1 MRLTNAKINDLA
13 TRVLRL
19 LQGDDTVEFFADDVD
34 IRRKVVRIIHSEL
47 EDDERIDQVVR
58 RKIDSQSRTIQQGT
72 EAWDLLYRR
81 YYDEE
86 MMKHRRAIPGYE
98 RQE

>member
-13 TRVLRL
+13 TRVLKM
-19 LQGDDTVEFFADDVD
+19 LQVDDSVEFFAEDVD
-34 IRRKVVRIIHSEL
+34 IRRKIVRIIHSEL

-58 RKIDSQSRTIQQGT
+58 RKIDSQSRTVQQGT

-86 MMKHRRAIPGYE
+86 MLKHRRAVPGVE
-98 RQE
+98 RQD

>member
-13 TRVLRL
+13 TRVLKM
-19 LQGDDTVEFFADDVD
+19 LQVDDSVEFFAEDVD
-34 IRRKVVRIIHSEL
+34 IRRKIVRIIHSEL

-58 RKIDSQSRTIQQGT
+58 RKIDSQSRTVQQGT

-86 MMKHRRAIPGYE
+86 MLKHRRAVPGQE
-98 RQE
+98 RQD